1 MSPIASHQAAAHRR
15 DLRSRRSRP
24 PRRLPQ
30 ISSPYLQSQIE
41 DEDGN
46 EPKLMADRVRLE
58 IHVWIVE
65 IPLHY
70 QPASEICF
78 PQLTPENA

>member
-1 MSPIASHQAAAHRR
+1 
-15 DLRSRRSRP
+15 
-24 PRRLPQ
+24 
-30 ISSPYLQSQIE
+30 
-41 DEDGN
+41 
-46 EPKLMADRVRLE
+46 MADRVRLE